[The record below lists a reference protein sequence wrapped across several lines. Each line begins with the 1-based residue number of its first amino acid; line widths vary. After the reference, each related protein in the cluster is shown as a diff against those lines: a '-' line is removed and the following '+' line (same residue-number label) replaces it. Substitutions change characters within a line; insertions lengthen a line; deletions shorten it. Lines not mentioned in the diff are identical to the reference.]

1 MSPVFLQVDATV
13 DKACA
18 VIREAAQ
25 HGAELVVF
33 PEAYVPAF
41 PIWASLQAPIH
52 NHDLFS
58 ELAASTV
65 QIPGPELAKITETAR
80 ELGVFVSLGV
90 NEGTTNSTGCIW
102 NSNVLIGDDGAVLC
116 HHRKI
121 VPTFYEKLVWAAG
134 DGAGLQVSDTRLGR
148 LGMLICGENTNPL
161 ARYTLM
167 AQGEQVHM
175 STYPPI
181 WPTHDPATGANY
193 DLKRAIE
200 IRAGA
205 HSFEGKSYNIVA
217 SGFMDKTTRD
227 LLAKRDPDAGR
238 ILDESPRGISMVTGP
253 DGVPLGEPMQD
264 SEGILYAE
272 LDLSSSVVPKQFHDI
287 VGGYNRFDIF
297 KLSVDRTAHRPVR
310 FEADDAAWSRTA
322 RNGVLE
328 LDALESQ
335 SDGAAHQE
343 QLPR

>member
-1 MSPVFLQVDATV
+1 MDATV

-134 DGAGLQVSDTRLGR
+134 DGA
-148 LGMLICGENTNPL
+148 
-161 ARYTLM
+161 
-167 AQGEQVHM
+167 
-175 STYPPI
+175 
-181 WPTHDPATGANY
+181 
-193 DLKRAIE
+193 
-200 IRAGA
+200 
-205 HSFEGKSYNIVA
+205 
-217 SGFMDKTTRD
+217 
-227 LLAKRDPDAGR
+227 
-238 ILDESPRGISMVTGP
+238 
-253 DGVPLGEPMQD
+253 
-264 SEGILYAE
+264 
-272 LDLSSSVVPKQFHDI
+272 
-287 VGGYNRFDIF
+287 
-297 KLSVDRTAHRPVR
+297 
-310 FEADDAAWSRTA
+310 
-322 RNGVLE
+322 
-328 LDALESQ
+328 
-335 SDGAAHQE
+335 
-343 QLPR
+343 